1 MGESAWE
8 KEFGF
13 KDVGAVGARLE
24 LQLTK
29 E

>member
-1 MGESAWE
+1 MGESEWE

-13 KDVGAVGARLE
+13 KDVGAVGERSE